1 MIVEHYEGATLDNGS
16 AHLRSDLY
24 ALLAALLAGPPGADR
39 LIQLGDLDYLP
50 NIPASLGLAMG
61 ELKAAARRTEPA
73 AVAREYSELFRGIVK
88 DRIVP
93 CASGYEA
100 GGLMGTALTRLRW
113 DLAAMNLRRRGPR
126 RPEDHAA
133 SLCESMMLIIA
144 DRQVEAGK
152 KAAFFKIHLAPWMP
166 ALFKDL
172 QNAPA
177 AVFYRVVGRL
187 GEVFMELEEDLLRQ
201 RADA

>member
-1 MIVEHYEGATLDNGS
+1 
-16 AHLRSDLY
+16 
-24 ALLAALLAGPPGADR
+24 
-39 LIQLGDLDYLP
+39 
-50 NIPASLGLAMG
+50 
-61 ELKAAARRTEPA
+61 
-73 AVAREYSELFRGIVK
+73 
-88 DRIVP
+88 
-93 CASGYEA
+93 
-100 GGLMGTALTRLRW
+100 MGTALTRLRW